1 MNRLTRALQ
10 IVALLL
16 GIGLLFWML
25 GLVLARIEL
34 VVTVTLISILFSY
47 LIYPV
52 VKRLARRMPRA
63 VAVLLVYAAAMLIFV
78 LFVAYLVPP
87 IAAQANE
94 LARAYP
100 QILAQMQRA
109 FAEPQN
115 SPLLRDLPPQ
125 IRSLLAEN
133 AGRLGQEVGNAA
145 SHVAGQTIAIVTGA
159 IHAVVATFLVF
170 VMSFFFIAD
179 LDDIQGVFFR
189 AVPKKRREAVISF
202 AVECDQVIGG
212 FIRGQVIVALVV
224 GVLATIIMLLTHVK
238 YALLLG
244 LITGIADIIPYVG
257 AVVGAAPAVLISLIT
272 FGWAHAL
279 LVLVLFVLMYEA
291 EGHFIAPTVVGH
303 SVGLSPLAVL
313 VALLI
318 GGEAFG
324 LIGLLLAVPAAGILR
339 IILVRF
345 FPPTTEGERVL
356 EAARTTHAETKQPQ
370 AVAAAASAAATAPPT
385 EPPQDAS

>member
-1 MNRLTRALQ
+1 ALQ